1 MKKTTISFAVL
12 SAVFLTACGAGND
25 EGNQTENNAANN
37 ASEENEAQASS
48 EDSVTIKTTLFPLED
63 FAEKIGGDA
72 VEVENIVPLGAD
84 AHTFEPSSNQVIEI
98 SEADLFIYNGAGFE
112 GFVEQIKDT
121 ASSQDVEMLEAA
133 EGIDLIGYNH
143 GHDDENNDHGHDDNN
158 HGHNDENNDHGHDD
172 NNHGHNDENN
182 DHGHDDN
189 NHGHND
195 ENNDHGHDDNDHG
208 HNDENNDHGHDHG
221 EGDPHVWLDPER
233 AGELAENIKEALIDL
248 RPEEEEQFTANY
260 EELVSE
266 LEDLHEQYSETL
278 ADTNKDTIVVS
289 HAGYG
294 YWEEQYDIQQHG
306 IAGLSPENE
315 PSIQQLEETIQL
327 MEDQDLNYVLFE
339 QNIPANIAETVRDEA
354 GAEALELHNLEALT
368 EEDVENGEDYF
379 SLMEKN
385 LETLTT
391 ALQ

>member
-143 GHDDENNDHGHDDNN
+143 GHD
-158 HGHNDENNDHGHDD
+158 DENNDHGHDD

>member
-1 MKKTTISFAVL
+1 MKKATISFAIL
-12 SAVFLTACGAGND
+12 AAAFLTACGAEN
-25 EGNQTENNAANN
+25 EENNQPENNAANN
-37 ASEENEAQASS
+37 ESEENAAQGAS
-48 EDSVTIKTTLFPLED
+48 EDLVTIKTTLFPLED

-98 SEADLFIYNGAGFE
+98 SEADLFIYNGAGYE

-121 ASSQDVEMLEAA
+121 ASSQDVEMLEGS
-133 EGIDLIGYNH
+133 EGIDLISY
-143 GHDDENNDHGHDDNN
+143 DHGHDDNN
-158 HGHNDENNDHGHDD
+158 HGNDDNDDHGHSNNENDHGHEDSQ
-172 NNHGHNDENN
+172 
-182 DHGHDDN
+182 
-189 NHGHND
+189 
-195 ENNDHGHDDNDHG
+195 
-208 HNDENNDHGHDHG
+208 G